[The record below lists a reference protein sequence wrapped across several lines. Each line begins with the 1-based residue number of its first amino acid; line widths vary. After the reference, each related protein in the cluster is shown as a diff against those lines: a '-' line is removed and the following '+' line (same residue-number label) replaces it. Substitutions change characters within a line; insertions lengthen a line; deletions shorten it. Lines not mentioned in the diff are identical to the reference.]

1 MLMRPLVTSLS
12 IMASISAA
20 STPRETRRV
29 TVLVEHDTDDTTTP
43 PARARCTAMVDASN
57 ADAAVAAAARHAVNE
72 DADAPVTVQWRRAD
86 VATVAISQR
95 RDPKALPCRAFAT
108 LAALDING
116 VALPLP
122 ERDAV
127 VAGNHASATAATP
140 WDGGVVLAAYV
151 ATRPELFRGK
161 RIVELGCGAGALPGL
176 ASALLGASSVVLTD
190 VPAALPVVQRRVESV
205 AAPNVAV
212 AALDWREGVGGLRD
226 FDVVLAADTIWLD
239 DLVEPFVNCVAE
251 LLAGGG
257 RLLLAHQTRST
268 AVDDELFGALSRR
281 GLACSEI
288 PQDEL
293 APDFRPDHIRVFEV
307 SVG

>member
-1 MLMRPLVTSLS
+1 MRLNIAAYAVVSS
-12 IMASISAA
+12 MAAA
-20 STPRETRRV
+20 TPPREARRV
-29 TVLVEHDTDDTTTP
+29 TVLVEHDVDDNSLPT
-43 PARARCTAMVDASN
+43 RARCTAMVDASN

-127 VAGNHASATAATP
+127 VDGNHASATAATP

-161 RIVELGCGAGALPGL
+161 RVVELGCGAVALPGL

-226 FDVVLAADTIWLD
+226 FNVVLAADTIWLD

-268 AVDDELFGALSRR
+268 AVDDELFSALSRR

-288 PQDEL
+288 PRDDL
-293 APDFRPDHIRVFEV
+293 APDFRPDHIRLFEV

>member
-1 MLMRPLVTSLS
+1 MRLNIAAYAVVSS
-12 IMASISAA
+12 MAAA
-20 STPRETRRV
+20 TPPREARRV
-29 TVLVEHDTDDTTTP
+29 TVLVEHDVDDNSLPT
-43 PARARCTAMVDASN
+43 RARCTAMVDASN

-127 VAGNHASATAATP
+127 VDGNHASATAATP

-161 RIVELGCGAGALPGL
+161 RVVELGCGAGALPGL

-226 FDVVLAADTIWLD
+226 FNVVLAADTIWLD

-268 AVDDELFGALSRR
+268 AVDDELFSALSRR

-288 PQDEL
+288 PRDDL
-293 APDFRPDHIRVFEV
+293 APDFRPDHIRLFEV